1 MAEAVAAGIGFDVV
15 AAKGEQRPYH
25 MPLNRQDAMET
36 REPRATQKVDEKGFG
51 GIVTMVCGEHCGV
64 AMFTAERV
72 EPVVAKLPGSLLD
85 ALPVAAGM
93 G

>member
-1 MAEAVAAGIGFDVV
+1 
-15 AAKGEQRPYH
+15 

-51 GIVTMVCGEHCGV
+51 GIVAVVRGEHCGV

-72 EPVVAKLPGSLLD
+72 EPVVAKLPRSLLD

-93 G
+93 D